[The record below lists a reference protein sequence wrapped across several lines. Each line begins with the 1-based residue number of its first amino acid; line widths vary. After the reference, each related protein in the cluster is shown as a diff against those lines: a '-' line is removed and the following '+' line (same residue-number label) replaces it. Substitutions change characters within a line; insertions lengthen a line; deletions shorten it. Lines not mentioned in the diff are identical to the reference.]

1 MSFSKLYKILF
12 LSLFVCSISAAQPK
26 ILLYYDMEGISGV
39 TKHSEIMFGEDD
51 YERGRHSLTSDVNAA
66 IEGLIAGG
74 AGEII
79 IADAHG
85 SGNPDADIL
94 LNKLDKRAKFD
105 FNTLSN
111 EPYIDC
117 PDSTFDAIVC
127 IGMHARAFTN
137 GFISHT
143 YTDDIAFN
151 INGLDCSETTLIAIS
166 AARFGIPVIMVS
178 GDDVLGKELKN
189 QFQGI
194 EYADVKYSH
203 GFYECDTLT
212 QKEARERIYNA
223 AENAVKRIKEFKPFT
238 VTKPYLFKISFAE
251 ESQTNRAYSIGN
263 LKRVDEKT
271 VSYST
276 NDFVHGF
283 KQSLEMLKLAQ
294 MNPIKFFFKS
304 LFGF

>member
-1 MSFSKLYKILF
+1 MSQKYIALF
-12 LSLFVCSISAAQPK
+12 LSFLVCSISAAQPK

-39 TKHSEIMFGEDD
+39 TKHSENMFGEDD
-51 YERGRHSLTSDVNAA
+51 YERGRHFLTSDVNAA

-85 SGNPDADIL
+85 SGNTDADIL

-111 EPYIDC
+111 EPYIDS

-137 GFISHT
+137 GFIAHT
-143 YTDDIAFN
+143 YSDDIAFN
-151 INGLDCSETTLIAIS
+151 INGVDCSETTLIAIS
-166 AARFGIPVIMVS
+166 AERFGIPVIMTS

-189 QFQGI
+189 QFPGI
-194 EYADVKYSH
+194 EYATVKYSH

-212 QKEARERIYNA
+212 QKEAYNRVYNA
-223 AENAVKRIKEFKPFT
+223 AKKAVQRIKDFKPFPIN
-238 VTKPYLFKISFAE
+238 KPYLFKISFAKE
-251 ESQTNRAYSIGN
+251 CQTNSASSFGN
-263 LKRVDEKT
+263 LTRVDEKT
-271 VSYST
+271 LSYT
-276 NDFVHGF
+276 TENFVHGF
-283 KQSLEMLKLAQ
+283 KQSLEMLKLSQ
-294 MNPIKFFFKS
+294 MNPIKYFFKCI
-304 LFGF
+304 LGF